1 MRFADVLF
9 LTLVIL
15 VVSAGCTTEPGL
27 VATPTTVPVA
37 MTPVETVVPVATA
50 PVHKEINVTAWQ
62 TDRNVTVQYNGG
74 KDAALLTTLSIQ
86 IDNKNGQ
93 KIKRTVLTPIIGN
106 PIVFSYLGTVNADTV
121 NVIGEFSDG
130 TKQTV
135 LLTYV

>member
-1 MRFADVLF
+1 MRFADVIFPALI
-9 LTLVIL
+9 IL
-15 VVSAGCTTEPGL
+15 AVSAGCTTGSAP
-27 VATPTTVPVA
+27 VATPTPVPVA
-37 MTPVETVVPVATA
+37 MIPVTTPLSVTT